1 MSTAG
6 LWPAPRA
13 PGPDAWRRPATAVPL
28 TLTPLRR
35 WGRAPEAQLSP
46 HLGRTG
52 QAATAQRHRFT
63 DSPPRSSG
71 PVTYRPRSP
80 AAAAAAPQTRRAA
93 AAILVQE
100 CASVDR
106 PRPLAPWQKPCAGAR
121 QPGARRALGRAHP
134 AGRGRCCCE
143 RARQPASARP
153 EPEKG
158 KGELEERKE
167 GKSICARLEKTL
179 SVGLAVLRTCVKSR
193 TFLFF

>member
-143 RARQPASARP
+143 HVSLRAPVLSLRRGKGNWKRERKGKASVLGLRRRFRWASPCSAR
-153 EPEKG
+153 
-158 KGELEERKE
+158 
-167 GKSICARLEKTL
+167 A
-179 SVGLAVLRTCVKSR
+179 
-193 TFLFF
+193 